1 MLRRAI
7 FVLLLLWLPSTLF
20 AKTSST
26 TITVVDSRGQ
36 HQLPAT
42 PIRVAALNWD
52 VAEQVLALGVTPIAM
67 PDINGYREWVMQPK
81 VPDSVMDIGSR
92 VEPNFQRLA
101 TLKPDV
107 IIIASPQL
115 DLLPRLEKIAPV
127 LFYQTYSEHHDNA
140 RAAIDNFRL
149 IAQLLDR
156 ETQAE
161 QRLTQMQHSIATMR
175 QQLAQAYQ
183 GKLPTVTT
191 FRFASMTSIYQFGD
205 NSTAQYAL
213 SLLGISAAI
222 EQAPTQ
228 WGVKQKRLKE
238 LRHVGDGIALY
249 FEPFTQQQQLST
261 SVMWNAFPFVRH
273 HKMNSVKPAW
283 NYGGAVSIEYMAAA
297 LTESLLAIAPIPPTS
312 LPQNESEQN
321 Q

>member
-7 FVLLLLWLPSTLF
+7 FALLLLWLPSTLF

-213 SLLGISAAI
+213 LLLGISAAI

-238 LRHVGDGIALY
+238 LRHVGDGVALY
-249 FEPFTQQQQLST
+249 FEPFAQQQQLST
-261 SVMWNAFPFVRH
+261 SVMWNAFPFVRY

-283 NYGGAVSIEYMAAA
+283 NYGGAVSIEYMATA